1 MTKHPQ
7 SRFLIALKKPRK
19 TIWDFLPAHKKSKIS
34 NTIVKGVFKGNF
46 YRVKLPEMPLKRRFD
61 MPKLGLPPPIPSPFV
76 KETISNEQSS
86 GSEQDYFQ
94 FFNEWWKNNW
104 TVLVLN
110 FGSLC
115 TLTGFTR
122 SDVLELRT
130 LSTMGSLSFVL
141 YNTSQTPLRWLP
153 IAWSSLFA
161 TVNSIKI
168 LQILHERKA
177 RVVLTEQQQ
186 AIFINYFMPHGVTPK
201 QFEMVW
207 NKAKL
212 VTRYRGDIITMAGTP
227 MTHIALVIQGTT
239 KANILGRHLTAA
251 SSAPS
256 SKQKVGGDSGAWIG
270 EMAFLEQT
278 FENERRFKASA
289 TEHDEEPSL
298 VLPRSRNAIHTIVA
312 TEDCVLLEWTHRDM
326 EELMGRSID
335 MNAAMTRAMTAAIVG
350 KVINFTVSRTTTT
363 TSPSPTWSTWLYD
376 WSHNAGA
383 KEAVVDDNVANDADE
398 QESNPIPPT
407 SSALKPAED
416 LQ

>member
-1 MTKHPQ
+1 MTMTKFLQ
-7 SRFLIALKKPRK
+7 SRILTSLNKSRK
-19 TIWDFLPAHKKSKIS
+19 TLHDLLPSHKKKKTSK
-34 NTIVKGVFKGNF
+34 NIVKGVFKGNF
-46 YRVKLPEMPLKRRFD
+46 YRVKLPEMSLKRRFD
-61 MPKLGLPPPIPSPFV
+61 VPKLGLPPPMPSPFV
-76 KETISNEQSS
+76 RETISNEQPS
-86 GSEQDYFQ
+86 GSKQDLFERI
-94 FFNEWWKNNW
+94 NEWWKNNW

-141 YNTSQTPLRWLP
+141 YNSSQVPLRWLP

-186 AIFINYFMPHGVTPK
+186 AIFVDYFMPHGVTPK

-212 VTRYRGDIITMAGTP
+212 VTRKRSDIITLAGTP

-251 SSAPS
+251 SSAPT
-256 SKQKVGGDSGAWIG
+256 SKQKIGGDSGAWIG
-270 EMAFLEQT
+270 EMAFLEQA
-278 FENERRFKASA
+278 FEKEQRLRAPK
-289 TEHDEEPSL
+289 TDRDEELS
-298 VLPRSRNAIHTIVA
+298 VVSPRSRNAMYTIVA
-312 TEDCVLLEWTHRDM
+312 TENCVLLEWTHRDM
-326 EELMGRSID
+326 EELMSRSID
-335 MNAAMTRAMTAAIVG
+335 MRAAMTRAMTAAIVG
-350 KVINFTVSRTTTT
+350 KVINFTVARTIT
-363 TSPSPTWSTWLYD
+363 SPTWSAWLYD

-383 KEAVVDDNVANDADE
+383 KVEVAEDNEADE
-398 QESNPIPPT
+398 HESNPIQPHRHQ
-407 SSALKPAED
+407 A
-416 LQ
+416 Q